1 MDVKTAVWRSLPEN
15 RMLQRCQ
22 GAKFR
27 KNLQK
32 RHETNIVTNVLTGME
47 ETEMWYVIQTF
58 GGQEEETADMIR
70 NVISSIYIEECFVPK
85 RERMKKF
92 QGCWHM
98 VEEILFPGYVFGITD
113 RPGELYQDLRRIP
126 KLCRL
131 LGREDEYFVPLNEE
145 EESLVRRLGGKAH
158 RTGISRVEVLEGK
171 RIRVV
176 EGPLKDYMGDVV
188 KVNLHKREVAVQVE
202 FMGRPVELYMGIEMV
217 GAGDCGE

>member
-1 MDVKTAVWRSLPEN
+1 
-15 RMLQRCQ
+15 
-22 GAKFR
+22 
-27 KNLQK
+27 
-32 RHETNIVTNVLTGME
+32 
-47 ETEMWYVIQTF
+47 MWYVIQTF

-98 VEEILFPGYVFGITD
+98 VEEILF
-113 RPGELYQDLRRIP
+113 
-126 KLCRL
+126 
-131 LGREDEYFVPLNEE
+131 LNEE